1 MFDFSR
7 TFRGVN
13 TAFFSNFT
21 DIFVISPTSG
31 QSDFL
36 LKRAGRAVGTPVFY
50 TNKTDHHDITEILL
64 NLNFGV

>member
-36 LKRAGRAVGTPVFY
+36 LKRAGRAVGEFAMTKY
-50 TNKTDHHDITEILL
+50 ILNCL
-64 NLNFGV
+64 KISKFKEA